1 MSTSRIATPAELA
14 EWNPYDGGPAGT
26 GRIAEDDMPPHDL
39 PAERSVLGGL
49 LLDGSRFGEINDL
62 LSPDA
67 FYEPVNRMLFTVM
80 LSNHDKRLAVDDL
93 VLLEREAK
101 NLNLWD
107 VDDPERLNPAYVA
120 DLYRNQPH
128 AIHVVEYAKVVAEQ
142 HVKRRLLRVGE
153 NLVASARNGKAPA
166 DLFSEVEAGLEW
178 AKERQPGGSLF
189 STIDSA
195 ALASGD
201 FTMNYLVEG
210 VAVEG
215 QPGVIGGMQKTLKT
229 SVAIDLALSIAFGGH
244 FLGRFKAHERRRVLF
259 MSAESGMSTIQ
270 ETALR
275 ICDQMGR
282 RLDDADVVWCEQ
294 VPRLD
299 DVRHLDEIEQLFR
312 GENIQVAVLDPTYL
326 MLGEAADSVS
336 NVFAQGRVLGNLNR
350 ACMECG
356 VTPILLHHLKRTGDP
371 HAIPTLADLAFA
383 GFAEFFRWWVL
394 LARRTPYAP
403 GTGQHQLW
411 ASIGGS
417 AGHNSLH
424 AVDVDEG
431 VRTATEPRHWRLLIQ
446 SPDAVR
452 REDEHR
458 REQAKEG
465 RERDRIAG
473 LRNIALRELFK
484 AGQPLTKRDW
494 RGRCR
499 VNDPTMDRI
508 IAELLDAG
516 SIVAADV
523 VKACRKKPYDGY
535 DVAERERER
544 LAKLAVHEQA
554 ERFEEDPDAIHEAGF

>member
-1 MSTSRIATPAELA
+1 MSTSRLPTPAEDA

-26 GRIAEDDMPPHDL
+26 GRIAKGDMPPHDL

-49 LLDGSRFGEINDL
+49 LLDGSRMNEVVDL

-67 FYEPVNRMLFTVM
+67 FYDPVHRMLFTVM
-80 LSNHDKRLAVDDL
+80 LSNHDKRLAVDDP

-107 VDDPERLNPAYVA
+107 VDDPDKVNPALIA
-120 DLYRNQPH
+120 ELFQGQPH
-128 AIHVVEYAKVVAEQ
+128 AVRVVEYAKIVAEQ

-195 ALASGD
+195 TLASGD

-229 SVAIDLALSIAFGGH
+229 SIAIDLGLSIAFGGH

-275 ICDQMGR
+275 IADQMGR

-299 DVRHLDEIEQLFR
+299 DMRHLDEIEQLFR
-312 GENIQVAVLDPTYL
+312 REGIQVAILDPTYL

-350 ACMECG
+350 VCMECG
-356 VTPILLHHLKRTGDP
+356 VTPILLHHLKRSGDP
-371 HAIPTLADLAFA
+371 HAVPTLADLAFA

-394 LARRTPYAP
+394 LARRTPYQP
-403 GTGQHQLW
+403 GTGLHELW
-411 ASIGGS
+411 ASFGGS

-431 VRTATEPRHWRLLIQ
+431 VRTATEPRRWGVLIQ

-458 REQAKEG
+458 REHVKES

-494 RGRCR
+494 RGRCG
-499 VNDPTMDRI
+499 VNDGTMEKI
-508 IAELLDAG
+508 IGELLDSG
-516 SIVAADV
+516 SIEPADV
-523 VKACRKKPYDGY
+523 VKSNRRKPYDGY
-535 DVAERERER
+535 DVAEHERER
-544 LAKLAVHEQA
+544 LAKLAALEQS
-554 ERFEEDPDAIHEAGF
+554 EKFEIDPDAEYEAGF